1 MNPLRG
7 EAPLIL
13 GKGAAAIRLT
23 LKMGVNALC
32 AAEPMLGKKSR
43 AILDDLEDPHSG
55 PALDTIRVLI
65 WAGLRKHHPDYH
77 LYQVGELIEEYGPAI
92 FNAAI
97 LAGLASAFGTAEER
111 KPPNPTDAKVK
122 AKAKQKKTGTG

>member
-7 EAPLIL
+7 EVPLVL
-13 GKGAAAIRLT
+13 GKGEAAIRLT

-43 AILDDLEDPHSG
+43 AILDDIEDPRDG
-55 PALDTIRVLI
+55 PALDTVRVLI

-77 LYQVGELIEEYGPAI
+77 LYQVGELIEEFGPAV
-92 FNAAI
+92 FNRAI
-97 LAGLASAFGTAEER
+97 LDGLASAFGTAEDR
-111 KPPNPTDAKVK
+111 KVENPPKPK
-122 AKAKQKKTGTG
+122 AKGRKTGTG